1 MADRFA
7 LRFPLARGFT
17 LARPILGLC
26 LLACFAGAA
35 CDPYSEV
42 RAALDSSDR
51 DRFTRGQRAATPCA
65 ACHDLAGHAHK
76 VGPPLTGLF
85 GRRAGMIKGFPYS
98 AAFRQA
104 SLVWNDRTLDAFLA
118 NSQRV
123 IPQNRMLS
131 PPMTDPGTRSDLIFF
146 LGTIDRQFAGI
157 GAGPN

>member
-1 MADRFA
+1 
-7 LRFPLARGFT
+7 
-17 LARPILGLC
+17 
-26 LLACFAGAA
+26 
-35 CDPYSEV
+35 
-42 RAALDSSDR
+42 
-51 DRFTRGQRAATPCA
+51 
-65 ACHDLAGHAHK
+65 
-76 VGPPLTGLF
+76 
-85 GRRAGMIKGFPYS
+85 MIKGFPYS